1 MDAAGGRLLRG
12 PGDGVSDDIIAQ
24 IGDSQPA
31 RLADG
36 EYVLD
41 ARTVSEVGNG
51 STEAGA
57 EKIAQMVERIHDE
70 RRNAERGKPS
80 NADKKLLA

>member
-1 MDAAGGRLLRG
+1 LRG
-12 PGDGVSDDIIAQ
+12 PGDGVSDSISAQ
-24 IGDSQPA
+24 IGDHQPA

-41 ARTVSEVGNG
+41 ARTVSEIGNG

-57 EKIAQMVERIHDE
+57 KKLAAMVARIQQS
-70 RRNAERGKPS
+70 RRHAKRGKPS
-80 NADKKLLA
+80 NADKHLLA